1 MSEDSARVRAEAQE
15 LADLA
20 VTKGK
25 VGVELPGGF
34 IVRDAG
40 EFGPHLS
47 VLVRDEQ
54 QRAIPGHSLNY
65 DYAAAGYPQFPGEA
79 AIAQF
84 VESAPQIRAFLAAQT

>member
-1 MSEDSARVRAEAQE
+1 MENGAAEHIRREAQE
-15 LADLA
+15 RAELA
-20 VTKGK
+20 VAKGK

-47 VLVRDEQ
+47 ILVRDEQ

-65 DYAAAGYPQFPGEA
+65 DYGAAGYPQFPGEA

-84 VESAPQIRAFLAAQT
+84 ALSAPQIRAFLSAG